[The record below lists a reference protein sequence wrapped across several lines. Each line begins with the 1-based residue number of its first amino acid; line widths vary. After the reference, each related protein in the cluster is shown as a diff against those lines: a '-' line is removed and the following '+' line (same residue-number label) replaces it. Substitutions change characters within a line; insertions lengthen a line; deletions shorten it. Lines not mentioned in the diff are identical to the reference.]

1 MAEDGTVQAIDDVT
15 TKMEDVENGAGVEDQ
30 KELFVADEMMEEE
43 KPKMQKEEY
52 VDQNEYVSTSFLL
65 SVDCRAYN
73 FFLICR
79 NLTWLAWTFRR
90 NLSQYPS
97 LTFKLTP

>member
-1 MAEDGTVQAIDDVT
+1 MLKPYLLAWCTSDVFQLLQFVDPFSGLTLAEDGTVQAIDDVT

-52 VDQNEYVSTSFLL
+52 VDQNEYVSTSYLFPAL
-65 SVDCRAYN
+65 C
-73 FFLICR
+73 
-79 NLTWLAWTFRR
+79 WL
-90 NLSQYPS
+90 PS
-97 LTFKLTP
+97 L

>member
-73 FFLICR
+73 FFLIYR
-79 NLTWLAWTFRR
+79 NLT
-90 NLSQYPS
+90 
-97 LTFKLTP
+97 